1 MIPTRTEDAN
11 LPKLPKT
18 TNATQTTLSPISDL
32 ARRAY
37 ARRLAEAAMPR
48 TDAHRTATEAL
59 KTRIVAGIEPE
70 ILTPDEFLQRVGS

>member
-11 LPKLPKT
+11 LPKLPKA
-18 TNATQTTLSPISDL
+18 TNATQTLSPISEL